1 MPLETKLSKLKSL
14 MADGK
19 HREALRLAASW
30 PRLGEHKEAIQK
42 GRAAD
47 VHPEFYQQ
55 IGQDPDA
62 LVAAGIA
69 AIRERYDIPAE
80 ADHV

>member
-1 MPLETKLSKLKSL
+1 MPLETKLSKLKKL
-14 MADGK
+14 MTDGK
-19 HREALRLAASW
+19 HHEALRLAASW
-30 PRLGEHKEAIQK
+30 PRLGEHKETIQK

-47 VHPEFYQQ
+47 THPEFYRQ

-69 AIRERYDIPAE
+69 AIRERY
-80 ADHV
+80 